1 MLIDMARGKAQ
12 EALVKL
18 FDVAGGEGLELAE
31 FVTQK
36 SLEFDKLL
44 GDSSVELVD
53 SEFQIVDVD
62 EACGSTEG
70 SQFGVV
76 GVLSSP
82 IEQIATS
89 REAKLKLDA
98 MLTFNSWLEET
109 AQEQCDQRI
118 ASILTLISEN
128 Q

>member
-53 SEFQIVDVD
+53 SKFQIVDVD
-62 EACGSTEG
+62 EACGSTGG
-70 SQFGVV
+70 SEFGKV

>member
-1 MLIDMARGKAQ
+1 M
-12 EALVKL
+12 
-18 FDVAGGEGLELAE
+18 
-31 FVTQK
+31 
-36 SLEFDKLL
+36 
-44 GDSSVELVD
+44 
-53 SEFQIVDVD
+53 
-62 EACGSTEG
+62 
-70 SQFGVV
+70 V